1 MPQASCAITLEPFAV
16 AKAKRLGR
24 DLSIK
29 LTLQPPP
36 GSSGG
41 SNGSSVRLVGC
52 GEDYV
57 ISWPSMVFLDPISP
71 ACKLAYKGGGLPL
84 PALPAGLVRL
94 ICLNNALLP
103 QLVACGIAAT
113 D

>member
-1 MPQASCAITLEPFAV
+1 VPQASCAITLQPFAV

-36 GSSGG
+36 GSSGSNGSNG
-41 SNGSSVRLVGC
+41 SNGSSVRLVAC

-57 ISWPSMVFLDPISP
+57 ITWPSMVFLDPISP
-71 ACKLAYKGGGLPL
+71 ACNLAYKG
-84 PALPAGLVRL
+84 VRH
-94 ICLNNALLP
+94 
-103 QLVACGIAAT
+103 
-113 D
+113 